1 MRKILDLPS
10 EASIRRL
17 RTCRLFDEM
26 DDSRLAG
33 VASRCSWQSL
43 QPGHIA
49 AGTSHDTFFMV
60 CDGKMRVS
68 ALSPNGRELLISDF
82 ERGGHF
88 GAIGVLGASAASL
101 QAQALVPSLLACLSR
116 ADFMNLVRE
125 DAVVGGRMLESL
137 QVATEQLISRVIEL
151 GILRIAGRLYSH
163 LLELARA
170 AGVQDNQAVIEPA
183 PRHVDLATRIA
194 ASREEVSRELA
205 RLRHLGILTSTR
217 QALVLHDVS
226 ALERKLQ
233 AL

>member
-1 MRKILDLPS
+1 
-10 EASIRRL
+10 
-17 RTCRLFDEM
+17 
-26 DDSRLAG
+26 
-33 VASRCSWQSL
+33 
-43 QPGHIA
+43 
-49 AGTSHDTFFMV
+49 MV